1 MGLNDNEDPKVKLE
15 FTIQQTTGKLKT
27 QLQTGFQ
34 SLVKNRNAIE
44 FSAANYRKAAPLVG
58 KTFKEP
64 ILIVIPPDMQ
74 FDLQRLF

>member
-27 QLQTGFQ
+27 QLQTGFR

-44 FSAANYRKAAPLVG
+44 FSAHNYR
-58 KTFKEP
+58 
-64 ILIVIPPDMQ
+64 
-74 FDLQRLF
+74 